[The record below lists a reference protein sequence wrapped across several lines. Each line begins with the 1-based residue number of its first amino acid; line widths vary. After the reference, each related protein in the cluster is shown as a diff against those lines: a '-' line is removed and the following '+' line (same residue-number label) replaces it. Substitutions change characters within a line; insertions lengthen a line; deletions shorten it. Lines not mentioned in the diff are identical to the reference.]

1 MKASNHGDS
10 LGSMTL
16 TSSLVFSGQ
25 ISLFNIGQE
34 TSKKIQIKTNPHLQ
48 NEILRTTIIKNF
60 WINSPTHK
68 PSFILS

>member
-34 TSKKIQIKTNPHLQ
+34 TSKKIQIKTNPHLL
-48 NEILRTTIIKNF
+48 NEILPLLLRVCWAVWLRVLFK
-60 WINSPTHK
+60 
-68 PSFILS
+68 

>member
-25 ISLFNIGQE
+25 ISLFNNGQE
-34 TSKKIQIKTNPHLQ
+34 TSKKIQIKTNPHL
-48 NEILRTTIIKNF
+48 
-60 WINSPTHK
+60 
-68 PSFILS
+68 